1 MEAALRVIFPTLAGF
16 VALSAVSVQAPPNQ
30 NRDNWFPFNAP
41 LSLSLGDQACAMVGI
56 KPLGR
61 LARRLVVG
69 VRACPIDDLVP
80 LGGRLNGLGA

>member
-41 LSLSLGDQACAMVGI
+41 LSLSLGDQACGDGWHQA
-56 KPLGR
+56 L
-61 LARRLVVG
+61 RRDWRG
-69 VRACPIDDLVP
+69 DWWWDPCVP
-80 LGGRLNGLGA
+80 NR